1 VVGGDTRVR
10 DAIAFL
16 TRVPVAAGDGP
27 GAAWF
32 GLVGAVLGAVAA
44 IPVLLL
50 SGHLGLAWAVL
61 AVAILAIGSGALHL
75 DGLADTADALAAP
88 DPGRA
93 EVARRDPR
101 TGAAG
106 VTAVVLVLLLDV
118 LTLALLAPQEW
129 AALVLV
135 AAVAMSRGVL
145 PLVAVLVGRRAAGR
159 GAEPRLGTWFVSRVS
174 LRAAAISAAS
184 AAVPGVVALAAFGWR
199 GPLVAAAAG
208 IVGGVVVAA
217 VIARLRHGLDGD
229 GFGAVAE
236 IVTPIALLASTAAWQ

>member
-1 VVGGDTRVR
+1 
-10 DAIAFL
+10 
-16 TRVPVAAGDGP
+16 VPVAAGDGP

-32 GLVGAVLGAVAA
+32 GLVGAVLGAIAA
-44 IPVLLL
+44 TPILAL
-50 SGHLGLAWAVL
+50 SAGMPLPASV
-61 AVAILAIGSGALHL
+61 LAIGVLAIASGALHL

-106 VTAVVLVLLLDV
+106 VTAVVLVLLLDAV
-118 LTLALLAPQEW
+118 TLGLLGPPEW
-129 AALVLV
+129 AALVLI
-135 AAVAMSRGVL
+135 AAVTTSRGVL
-145 PLVAVLVGRRAAGR
+145 PMAAFLVGRRAASR

-174 LRAAAISAAS
+174 LGAAAISVAS
-184 AAVPGVVALAAFGWR
+184 AAVPGVVALVAFGWR

-208 IVGGVVVAA
+208 IVGGIAVAA

-229 GFGAVAE
+229 GYGAVAE
-236 IVTPIALLASTAAWQ
+236 LVTPIALLAATAAPK